1 MIGASRAVN
10 CSLSGAPLTTVHR
23 LAVALSARA
32 LATATGFVLI
42 VFPLYHLSPQS
53 PISPSLRLTRV
64 HARASPT
71 LAVAGERVAVLSTAK
86 DLKHTREIKRLLANE
101 WSEPSDEFV
110 RYIAGQV

>member
-1 MIGASRAVN
+1 M
-10 CSLSGAPLTTVHR
+10 
-23 LAVALSARA
+23 
-32 LATATGFVLI
+32 
-42 VFPLYHLSPQS
+42 FPLYHLSPQS